1 MKYTSSSVLFHI
13 GLEMKYLRSSI
24 LAFAMTL
31 FLSDT
36 VNNEVTIRVVLDT
49 GAVVTASIEGPG
61 VG

>member
-1 MKYTSSSVLFHI
+1 
-13 GLEMKYLRSSI
+13 MKYLRSSV
-24 LAFAMTL
+24 LALAMTR